1 MRITRDRD
9 TGLSRGFAFVVCSL
23 AWCRRESG
31 LQVCFG
37 RCRFNVTALWQGS
50 RHGSS
55 QKHGGLPYN
64 LHQHDRA
71 SGLFPAVL
79 GAKAATV
86 AVTRARS
93 GRAAT
98 CTRARSPD
106 AAQDFAS
113 VDEARALM
121 EAPGRHA
128 LALHGEVL
136 KLEYSIAPQPAAGGG
151 GGGVPGAP
159 MDWVCGMCQAVNFS
173 RRARARRAPG
183 ARAVGGRCRRAS
195 TNACAAMPRPQLSHG
210 PTLGVAR
217 WCPCLR
223 AAGPHGARAAGR
235 ACLPDRC
242 ARRNGRRMEC
252 YQCSTPRPQDPLRIT
267 AEPDA
272 PSCVLKVS
280 GLEPHVR
287 CGCAPCTTPQ
297 DKSLC
302 TDRASHSTACPCKIV
317 WCMAWLCTLE
327 RHRLQP
333 CQPGMPL
340 RLQELCAPLV
350 PAGRRALCDEEAP
363 GSGAAAQACSAVP
376 AWSS

>member
-1 MRITRDRD
+1 MAGLLCRKRLKTMHLRRSIMPVLLVLTSGCAVAAWPGVQAVRITRDRD

-86 AVTRARS
+86 AVTRACS

-98 CTRARSPD
+98 CTGARSPD

-173 RRARARRAPG
+173 RRARARSA
-183 ARAVGGRCRRAS
+183 ARRARRGREVQEGKHESMCRHAATS
-195 TNACAAMPRPQLSHG
+195 TFTRTSPWCRALVSLSPCCGAA
-210 PTLGVAR
+210 
-217 WCPCLR
+217 
-223 AAGPHGARAAGR
+223 
-235 ACLPDRC
+235 RC
-242 ARRNGRRMEC
+242 ASGR
-252 YQCSTPRPQDPLRIT
+252 Q
-267 AEPDA
+267 
-272 PSCVLKVS
+272 
-280 GLEPHVR
+280 
-287 CGCAPCTTPQ
+287 
-297 DKSLC
+297 SLL
-302 TDRASHSTACPCKIV
+302 A
-317 WCMAWLCTLE
+317 
-327 RHRLQP
+327 
-333 CQPGMPL
+333 
-340 RLQELCAPLV
+340 
-350 PAGRRALCDEEAP
+350 
-363 GSGAAAQACSAVP
+363 
-376 AWSS
+376 